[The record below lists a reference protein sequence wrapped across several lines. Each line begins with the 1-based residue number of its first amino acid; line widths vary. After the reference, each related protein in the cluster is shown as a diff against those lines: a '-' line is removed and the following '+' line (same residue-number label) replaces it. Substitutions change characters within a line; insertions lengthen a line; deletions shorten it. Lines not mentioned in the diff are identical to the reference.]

1 MAKTRTRDKVGQD
14 TCLCHFV
21 FLFLF
26 SPRRMMEPAQ
36 MGTARSERE
45 FREEG
50 EEGWRGR
57 SWQQDARFCSAGPR
71 LLATR
76 PHSPESLSPPQ
87 SLDRGRKKG
96 SWEERRGLQRSRRD
110 RGALGE
116 AETAQGHCSGVA
128 GWQSSCGG
136 RGTIP
141 AYMLVYILPLLPR
154 GTIPAYIL
162 VYIPHPH
169 PPAAS

>member
-26 SPRRMMEPAQ
+26 SPRRMTEPAQ

-57 SWQQDARFCSAGPR
+57 SWQQHARFCSAGPR
-71 LLATR
+71 LLAPDHTL
-76 PHSPESLSPPQ
+76 PNLYPLHSPEIGAGRKAAGKSGEGCREAGGTVEPWEKQRQLRVTVQVWPDGRAPVEAGVPFLPTCLSTSFPSCLGVPFLPTSLSIYRPP
-87 SLDRGRKKG
+87 
-96 SWEERRGLQRSRRD
+96 
-110 RGALGE
+110 
-116 AETAQGHCSGVA
+116 
-128 GWQSSCGG
+128 
-136 RGTIP
+136 
-141 AYMLVYILPLLPR
+141 
-154 GTIPAYIL
+154 
-162 VYIPHPH
+162 